1 MWVSTFEVKH
11 LDCPCEES
19 LIRLKMQEVEGIKGQ
34 EFDLVN
40 RRVRIYHEGEVAI
53 ISSAL
58 ETLAL
63 GSSLLETVPLSQ
75 GEALPGG
82 ASAQEGEMRRA
93 LWWVLGINLGLFVLE
108 TLIGWLA
115 GSMGLVADS
124 LDMLADASVY
134 GLSLW
139 VIGATAMRKRRVARW
154 AGYLQIGL
162 ALVGLVEVSRRALGL
177 EAMPD
182 VSLMISTATLALVGN
197 SLCLWLLQRTR
208 SHEAHIQASVIFSSN
223 DVVINLGLI
232 LAGGLVW
239 LTESP
244 WPDLIIGLI
253 VFLLVSHGAWR
264 ILRLS

>member
-1 MWVSTFEVKH
+1 MWVSTFAVKH

-19 LIRLKMQEVEGIKGQ
+19 LIRLKMQEVDGIIGQ
-34 EFDLVN
+34 EFDLAN
-40 RRVRIYHEGEVAI
+40 RRVRIYHEGDVAI
-53 ISSAL
+53 IFAKL
-58 ETLAL
+58 DALAL

-75 GEALPGG
+75 GEPHLGQP
-82 ASAQEGEMRRA
+82 SAQDREMRRT
-93 LWWVLGINLGLFVLE
+93 LLWVLGINLALFVLE

-139 VIGATAMRKRRVARW
+139 AIGATAMRKRRVARW
-154 AGYLQIGL
+154 AGCLQIGL

-177 EAMPD
+177 EEMPD
-182 VSLMISTATLALVGN
+182 VTLMLSTATLALVGN

-232 LAGGLVW
+232 VAGVLVW
-239 LTESP
+239 LTASP
-244 WPDLIIGLI
+244 WPDLLIGLI
-253 VFLLVSHGAWR
+253 VFLLVCYGAWR